1 MSCRIRRSPFLA
13 LAAVLSLLAL
23 PACSGGGGSG
33 GGSGTPTDPEPS
45 GPDRSGT
52 WTLRVTPTTPCAG
65 DPTSFTITADLVQV
79 GRSLEGSGCSPDG
92 NPATVSLTLS
102 GSDNSEFSG
111 QVRACESANH
121 DCQPP
126 YSGPCIGIPVEGVI
140 SGSTVTGTY
149 SVAPVCNGQG
159 TFTGTIR

>member
-1 MSCRIRRSPFLA
+1 MPSRLPRSLSLVLVAALA
-13 LAAVLSLLAL
+13 LAFV
-23 PACSGGGGSG
+23 ACSGGGGSG
-33 GGSGTPTDPEPS
+33 GGSGPTEPLPP

-65 DPTSFTITADLVQV
+65 DPTSFTITADLVQA
-79 GRSLEGSGCSPDG
+79 GRILQGSGCNANG

-111 QVRACESANH
+111 QVTACESANH

-126 YSGPCIGIPVEGVI
+126 YSGACIRIPFEGEI
-140 SGSTVTGTY
+140 SGSNVSGTY
-149 SVAPVCNGQG
+149 SIAPLCNGQG
-159 TFTGTIR
+159 TFTGTIS